1 MDLSSA
7 PDLPSLPLS
16 HSSWAWRV
24 NAEPTVFAGG
34 GRALLL
40 QVAHPGVGAGVEQFS
55 SYASDPWGR
64 LFRTVDIM
72 MKLSFGSPEVSARQ
86 QRTLRA
92 MHRRVR
98 GTTDDGTPYSALDVD
113 LQVWVWATLVETA
126 LILYESVRAP
136 LSPAERNTYYQE
148 SKLVAYGC
156 GVPRGACPATWEDF
170 SAYVEAV
177 VRDDLRVTRS
187 ARAVAATAMTPPL
200 PGPLAV
206 AAGVP
211 NRLVT
216 VGLLPPSLREQYG
229 FDWDARSRRRL
240 DLWFAALRF
249 SSHLT
254 PAPLRHLPTEWTIG
268 RDRPLRVDW
277 LQRHGARATAA
288 RLDAAGLGPDDAAQS
303 GVRGGSG

>member
-1 MDLSSA
+1 
-7 PDLPSLPLS
+7 
-16 HSSWAWRV
+16 
-24 NAEPTVFAGG
+24 VFAGG

-72 MKLSFGSPEVSARQ
+72 MKLSFGSPEVSVRQ
-86 QRTLRA
+86 QRILHA

-113 LQVWVWATLVETA
+113 LQVWVWATLVDTA
-126 LILYESVRAP
+126 LMLYERVRAP
-136 LSPAERNTYYQE
+136 LSASERDRYYQE

-156 GVPRGACPATWEDF
+156 GVPRGACPGTWDDF
-170 SAYVEAV
+170 TAYMDAV
-177 VRDDLRVTRS
+177 VRNDLRVTRS

-200 PGPLAV
+200 PGPLAP

-216 VGLLPPSLREQYG
+216 VGLLPPTLREQFG
-229 FDWDARSRRRL
+229 FGWDSRHQRRL
-240 DLWFAALRF
+240 DLWFAALRVG
-249 SSHLT
+249 SHLT
-254 PAPLRHLPTEWTIG
+254 PSPLRHLPTEWTIS
-268 RDRPLRVDW
+268 RDRPLRIGW
-277 LQRHGARATAA
+277 LQRHGTRATAA
-288 RLDAAGLGPDDAAQS
+288 RLGGDGEDGFGIVRTQRRTGAGPVRMTDPTGP
-303 GVRGGSG
+303 G

>member
-1 MDLSSA
+1 MSPSSG

-16 HSSWAWRV
+16 RSSWAWRV

-72 MKLSFGSPEVSARQ
+72 MKLSFGTPEVSARQ
-86 QRTLRA
+86 QRVLHA
-92 MHRRVR
+92 MHQRVR

-113 LQVWVWATLVETA
+113 LQVWVWATLVDTA
-126 LILYESVRAP
+126 LLLYERVRTP
-136 LSPAERNTYYQE
+136 LSPSEREAYYEE

-156 GVPRGACPATWEDF
+156 GVPRGACPSTWEDF
-170 SAYVEAV
+170 ASYIGAV

-200 PGPLAV
+200 PGPLAPV
-206 AAGVP
+206 AGLP

-216 VGLLPPSLREQYG
+216 VGLLPPTLREQFG
-229 FDWDARSRRRL
+229 FDWGPRDRRQL
-240 DLWFAALRF
+240 DLWFAALRVG
-249 SSHLT
+249 SHLT
-254 PAPLRHLPTEWTIG
+254 PSPLRHLPTEWTIG
-268 RDRPLRVDW
+268 RARPLRIPW

-288 RLDAAGLGPDDAAQS
+288 RLDAAGLGPDGAAAT
-303 GVRGGSG
+303 GPRGRPG